1 VSRAD
6 RFAVHSGIYL
16 VTDGALCGPRGVVE
30 TVRAAVEG
38 GVGAVQLRDKTS
50 ETAVQLRQVE
60 RLAEVIAGRAQLLVN
75 DRLDVVL
82 AARRRGIPVDGVHLG
97 QGDAGAS
104 AAREALGAD
113 AVVGITANTRQHL
126 AELAELDAG
135 TVDYLGVGVIRPT
148 STKSDHPPALGV
160 DGFARLATATQVPCV
175 AIGGIVCRTCRG
187 CAGPVR
193 QVSQWSRRSA
203 PPPTRPPPHA
213 PSSGRG
219 RSAFSRKHRSERK
232 APL

>member
-1 VSRAD
+1 MSRAD

-50 ETAVQLRQVE
+50 ETSVQLRQVE

-175 AIGGIVCRTCRG
+175 AIGGIRVPDVPGLRRAG
-187 CAGPVR
+187 AAGVAVVSAICAATDPAAAAGTLVR
-193 QVSQWSRRSA
+193 AWAASA
-203 PPPTRPPPHA
+203 HQETPY
-213 PSSGRG
+213 
-219 RSAFSRKHRSERK
+219 
-232 APL
+232 